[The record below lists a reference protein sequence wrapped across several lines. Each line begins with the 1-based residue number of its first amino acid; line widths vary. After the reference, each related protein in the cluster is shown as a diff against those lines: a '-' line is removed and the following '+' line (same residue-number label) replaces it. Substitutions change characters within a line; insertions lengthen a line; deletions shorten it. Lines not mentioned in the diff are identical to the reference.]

1 MRDLLQRSRKFH
13 GMEVSILKMSGY
25 FIDIGGVATE
35 ASA

>member
-13 GMEVSILKMSGY
+13 GMEVRILKVSGY
-25 FIDIGGVATE
+25 IIDIGGVAAG